1 MERDNNKI
9 IYYFLRV
16 FGLTLLL
23 AHLLGCRQTSDQ
35 KNDEFYTQKG
45 EWDSAR
51 IPFIKPYEAIIFNK
65 SDGWG
70 MNIIEDSMLADIKEA
85 TVDNGFILVHTGK
98 TVMQGVE
105 VNESWWI
112 ISPSNK
118 IEKGFTDHR
127 QYLDYLK
134 KVGFKNEPK
143 LHGMDVIANYYE
155 DHDIMDWSAL
165 N

>member
-1 MERDNNKI
+1 M
-9 IYYFLRV
+9 
-16 FGLTLLL
+16 LLL
-23 AHLLGCRQTSDQ
+23 VYFSGCRQTSNQ
-35 KNDEFYTQKG
+35 KVDEFYTQKG

-65 SDGWG
+65 LDGWG
-70 MNIIEDSMLADIKEA
+70 MNIIEDSMLTDIKEA

-98 TVMQGVE
+98 TVMLGVE

-118 IEKGFTDHR
+118 IEKGFTDYR
-127 QYLDYLK
+127 QYLAYLK

-143 LHGMDVIANYYE
+143 LHAMNIIANYYD
-155 DHDIMDWSAL
+155 DHDTMDWNVL
-165 N
+165 D